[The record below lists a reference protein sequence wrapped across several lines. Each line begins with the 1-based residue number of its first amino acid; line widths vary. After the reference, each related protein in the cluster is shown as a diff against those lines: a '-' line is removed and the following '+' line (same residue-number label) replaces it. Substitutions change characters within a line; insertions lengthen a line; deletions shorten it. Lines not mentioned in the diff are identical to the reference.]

1 MIGTHLTDWYF
12 GDLSIP
18 CPKQTRLT
26 ANLLQASSTKDNM
39 EKQWHLL
46 EEAGQLQL
54 LPETD
59 RKNLERLLLGP
70 YKRGLYREP
79 PQYGNVLT

>member
-1 MIGTHLTDWYF
+1 M
-12 GDLSIP
+12 P
-18 CPKQTRLT
+18 R
-26 ANLLQASSTKDNM
+26 AALLGNYTPGHVVPKDNM

-70 YKRGLYREP
+70 YKRGLYRDP
-79 PQYGNVLT
+79 PQYGNVPT